1 MVQIL
6 MNLVINARD
15 AMPSGGR
22 IVLETRNVDVDENSR
37 PSKDAAPGG
46 YVLLSV
52 ADTGVGMSEE
62 VLKHVFEPF
71 FTTKGMGLG
80 TGLGLS
86 TVYGTVKQSGGWVRA
101 ESKLGEGSRFL
112 IYLPRVAAAAVVQ
125 QSSAP
130 PMEIAGGEETVL
142 VAEDQPEVRRLA
154 LLILKNNGYRLLE
167 ASGGPEALELSRRHA
182 GPIDLLLTDVIMPE
196 MTGRELADRLR
207 ESRPSIKVLYVS
219 GYTADVI
226 GREGVLEKGV
236 DYLPKPFTPA
246 DLAAKVREVL
256 GQAKAVGRLLVVDDD
271 DAVRGV
277 LQKTLS
283 DAGYDVLV
291 ARDGREGMR
300 LVATHQFDLVLTDLI
315 MPDQE
320 GIETIRELRR
330 DYPSIRIVAMSG
342 AMDAVYLKTA
352 RILGADAA
360 LRKPIDGRELL
371 RTLRELLT

>member
-1 MVQIL
+1 
-6 MNLVINARD
+6 
-15 AMPSGGR
+15 
-22 IVLETRNVDVDENSR
+22 
-37 PSKDAAPGG
+37 
-46 YVLLSV
+46 
-52 ADTGVGMSEE
+52 
-62 VLKHVFEPF
+62 
-71 FTTKGMGLG
+71 
-80 TGLGLS
+80 
-86 TVYGTVKQSGGWVRA
+86 
-101 ESKLGEGSRFL
+101 
-112 IYLPRVAAAAVVQ
+112 
-125 QSSAP
+125 
-130 PMEIAGGEETVL
+130 
-142 VAEDQPEVRRLA
+142 LA

>member
-1 MVQIL
+1 MLGRLIGEQIRIVTSLDPDLGLVVADHGQMVQIL

-277 LQKTLS
+277 LQKTPVSYTHLTNLKLTAIGGT
-283 DAGYDVLV
+283 AG
-291 ARDGREGMR
+291 A
-300 LVATHQFDLVLTDLI
+300 AN
-315 MPDQE
+315 
-320 GIETIRELRR
+320 
-330 DYPSIRIVAMSG
+330 
-342 AMDAVYLKTA
+342 A
-352 RILGADAA
+352 RILGHSGAA
-360 LRKPIDGRELL
+360 
-371 RTLRELLT
+371 